1 MTLEKD
7 EPKPKATRGQK
18 IIWAVTL
25 TVAGGCVIAAIV
37 LAITFH
43 VNIFASH

>member
-7 EPKPKATRGQK
+7 QPKQPTTRLQK
-18 IIWAVTL
+18 IVWVVTL

-37 LAITFH
+37 LAIVH
-43 VNIFASH
+43 HINIF